1 MKRKE
6 FLYKM
11 SGGLA
16 TSCITCLALSCSK
29 EELKVPAA
37 SSSANP
43 VSNPVSSAISVNLSS
58 ELKSIN
64 DFIAKSGVI
73 IIRVSSTNVASS
85 FLAFSSVCPHAGAT
99 VEYNNSKSTFLCA
112 AHGSTFASDGSLTQG
127 PAPKG
132 LTKLLVEVIGTTLTI
147 KA

>member
-16 TSCITCLALSCSK
+16 ASCITCLALSCSK

-37 SSSANP
+37 SSSA
-43 VSNPVSSAISVNLSS
+43 SPVSSSISLNLSS

-73 IIRVSSTNVASS
+73 IIRVSSTNVAAS

-99 VEYNNSKSTFLCA
+99 VEYNNSKSTFLCP

-132 LTKLLVEVIGTTLTI
+132 LTKLLVEVSGTTLTI